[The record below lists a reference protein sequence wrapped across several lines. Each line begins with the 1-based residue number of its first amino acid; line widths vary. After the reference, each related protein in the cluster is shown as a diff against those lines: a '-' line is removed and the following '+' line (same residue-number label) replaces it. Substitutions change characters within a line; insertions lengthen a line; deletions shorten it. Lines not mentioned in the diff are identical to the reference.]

1 MMTSHLSSYVYG
13 GCWFISGSSSRIQ
26 HSCEDSARMA
36 QTCVC
41 LCSDQCSPGSVLRFA
56 VVDKTHVTSVTRR
69 LWDTT
74 TRTSVSGRQRLW
86 PVTARKLQLHQVQ
99 STLTDHQWP
108 DETQTMFHIVESCPL
123 TKLNGGLSRLRSVD
137 EDSVSWLTSY
147 GSCHAYKKKK

>member
-1 MMTSHLSSYVYG
+1 MMTSHLSSYVCG

-41 LCSDQCSPGSVLRFA
+41 LCSDQCVRSAASVA
-56 VVDKTHVTSVTRR
+56 SDCEKAATSSSSVNTHGPSVT
-69 LWDTT
+69 
-74 TRTSVSGRQRLW
+74 
-86 PVTARKLQLHQVQ
+86 
-99 STLTDHQWP
+99 

-123 TKLNGGLSRLRSVD
+123 TKLNGGLSRLRSGD

-147 GSCHAYKKKK
+147 VS